1 MDDAPIG
8 DHFQFHCTCD
18 NKNKDILFYSILFH
32 NTGLYSDNNKQRQGD
47 KVTKVLR
54 LSYTKRTYG
63 IITLK
68 I

>member
-8 DHFQFHCTCD
+8 DPFQFRCTCD
-18 NKNKDILFYSILFH
+18 NKNKDILFP
-32 NTGLYSDNNKQRQGD
+32 NTGLYSDKNKRRQGD
-47 KVTKVLR
+47 KGTKVLG